1 MNRVAEGA
9 PGRVSPADVCLMEG
23 SFQGGRD
30 GRAEEEGGDVESWRY
45 SCLAKFCH
53 CLGMP
58 TEGFEGEILKLLNR
72 MKEEENDLR
81 GAAND
86 RDKRKL
92 IKDVIKT
99 QKGCS
104 GGVWDNRVL
113 QMVVMEV
120 DKFSVSCH
128 FKNCEDGFY
137 WIFTGVYGPT
147 LKLDREDFL
156 SELGA
161 IRGLWSDPW
170 CVAGDFNMIRFPS
183 KRSIGGRLS
192 STMRRFL
199 EVIQGP
205 FRLFG

>member
-1 MNRVAEGA
+1 MFGV
-9 PGRVSPADVCLMEG
+9 
-23 SFQGGRD
+23 GGC
-30 GRAEEEGGDVESWRY
+30 E
-45 SCLAKFCH
+45 F
-53 CLGMP
+53 
-58 TEGFEGEILKLLNR
+58 
-72 MKEEENDLR
+72 
-81 GAAND
+81 
-86 RDKRKL
+86 
-92 IKDVIKT
+92 
-99 QKGCS
+99 KGCS

-170 CVAGDFNMIRFPS
+170 CVAGDFNMIKFLSEYSR
-183 KRSIGGRLS
+183 GGRLS
-192 STMRRFL
+192 SAMRRFS
-199 EVIQGP
+199 EVIEDLELRDLPLQGG
-205 FRLFG
+205 LFTWSGGSNDQLR